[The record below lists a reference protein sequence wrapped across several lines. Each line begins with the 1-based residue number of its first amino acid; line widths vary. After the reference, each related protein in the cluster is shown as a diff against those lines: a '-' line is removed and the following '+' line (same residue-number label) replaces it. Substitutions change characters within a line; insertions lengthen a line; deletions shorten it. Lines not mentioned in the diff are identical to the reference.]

1 MPDEPSLPPE
11 QPSEPPGDDATDAG
25 KKYLERMFGEFEDRF
40 TNAAGGIMKRQ
51 FAEYDSRLEAL
62 MTRISAF
69 AQAIPQAD
77 VVAQKAAALIMQQVP
92 AATES
97 PKTASP
103 TVVVNA
109 GGGQPPQTPQTGL
122 AAFNP
127 NDPKGMIM
135 GLIGQFLSPAGLMQL
150 KQFFTGQNP
159 SNFDPKVLTMGQ
171 MDSLFTAR
179 QDEMAF
185 LAQKHMPDA
194 IMDIW
199 PSESTKIYHQAW
211 TAGVAAQRSALRG
224 NGWKDTDIPEPE
236 GAASPVTSIP
246 TARPRRRS
254 SDSTGESSSGTAD
267 APPSNATQP
276 AVPPLVFSPT
286 SSQRAP
292 VRAEKLRA
300 LLSSNNNA

>member
-1 MPDEPSLPPE
+1 MPDEPNLPPE

-51 FAEYDSRLEAL
+51 FAAYDERLEAL

-109 GGGQPPQTPQTGL
+109 GGGQPPQTPQTAL

-150 KQFFTGQNP
+150 KQFFTGQGATT
-159 SNFDPKVLTMGQ
+159 FDPKVLTMGQ

-185 LAQKHMPDA
+185 LAQKHMPDSVN
-194 IMDIW
+194 DIW
-199 PSESTKIYHQAW
+199 PQESSRLFHNTWI
-211 TAGVAAQRSALRG
+211 AAQSALRAELKG
-224 NGWKDTDIPEPE
+224 RGWRDDQIPEI
-236 GAASPVTSIP
+236 AAPPPDTSTLMP
-246 TARPRRRS
+246 SRSKRSSGSTAK
-254 SDSTGESSSGTAD
+254 SDSTTEENPQNG
-267 APPSNATQP
+267 APQPSA
-276 AVPPLVFSPT
+276 PPLVFSPT
-286 SSQRAP
+286 SNQRPA
-292 VRAEKLRA
+292 RAEKIRA
-300 LLSSNNNA
+300 LLSSSNNA